1 MNLCISVVKIMQKL
15 PFRSLAGEKSP
26 SRSAPEQKTP
36 RSCDRGVSLVG
47 AGNLLGEQDFEDL
60 DGCRGDRRTGA
71 EDGGG
76 AVAVEFIVVL
86 RGDHAAD
93 DDDDVLAAQLLQLGD
108 DLRHERQMAGGQRRY
123 ADYVHVVFDGLL
135 GGLLRSL
142 EQRTHVD
149 VEADVGITR
158 SDHLAPRSCPSW
170 PSLAIITRG

>member
-1 MNLCISVVKIMQKL
+1 MQKL

-76 AVAVEFIVVL
+76 AVAVAHDPLCKALCNGGFANAGLTDQAGVVL
-86 RGDHAAD
+86 
-93 DDDDVLAAQLLQLGD
+93 
-108 DLRHERQMAGGQRRY
+108 
-123 ADYVHVVFDGLL
+123 GLPT
-135 GGLLRSL
+135 S
-142 EQRTHVD
+142 
-149 VEADVGITR
+149 
-158 SDHLAPRSCPSW
+158 
-170 PSLAIITRG
+170 